1 MTYSQRLTHGSS
13 SDIIYLEH
21 QIGVAEDELA
31 KAEEEQRA
39 HEADLNQLRTSPA
52 YSTSVPNISNEQKL
66 VDQLNKVQ
74 SMIKT
79 IRARLKNLQDDLGK
93 LED

>member
-1 MTYSQRLTHGSS
+1 MTYSQRLTHGNS

-31 KAEEEQRA
+31 KATEEQQAYER
-39 HEADLNQLRTSPA
+39 DLNQLS
-52 YSTSVPNISNEQKL
+52 E
-66 VDQLNKVQ
+66 VQ
-74 SMIKT
+74 NRIET
-79 IRARLKNLQDDLGK
+79 IRTRLKSLQDELGK